1 MTRTTNDQFQ
11 TVAAD
16 AAYANN
22 SDFLEDLR
30 RFAAALIAQSRLG
43 LSDYSDFRAS
53 SFTPHPNAALVWRT
67 IAARMA
73 ATVKAEIFIPF
84 AHVALVF
91 QLDARDLQLLA
102 LALLWETDRS
112 IADVIAQLVDDERD
126 PEEQQTHPRPP
137 RAHSPPLPLSIVT
150 DLLGDI
156 RASLFSDGPL
166 VRCNLIELVDIN
178 VSTLGGGYRLA
189 QSLGA
194 YLVGLAAPQ
203 PRIGDH
209 LTIDV
214 TPAEGLDDI
223 IVDPGIKQQLQ
234 RFADVCCAPHAH
246 FGTVAL
252 EIVADDTALAGALA
266 AAAFSSLGYG
276 IAQLDARHIRWAYL
290 AADQRL
296 ATLLQQ
302 LRLACRDAALCT
314 QVLMLTNCDALLG
327 NEERDE
333 IDLFDSTFQLLL
345 DAAAYI
351 VVVNGPTRRLSDA
364 VSLMRSQGA
373 RLFQVRVPTLTPDLR
388 KQAWRRHA
396 TYDGLRVDD
405 ALLTKLAG
413 AHTFT
418 ETRIA
423 AVVDAVAG
431 QQLLSGDD
439 NVEPLLWDA
448 CRREAE
454 DEPIG
459 VAKRVDTPYRMHDLV
474 APEPT
479 LELLHEAL
487 GQMRHRSKVID
498 EWGFGAKY
506 PGVANLCV
514 LFHGPSGTGKTMASS
529 ILANELSLPLY
540 RVDISTV
547 LSKYI
552 GETEQNIAR
561 LFDRAELMNVVLLFD
576 EAEGLFSK
584 RTETKDSHDRHGNLQ
599 IGFMLQR
606 IESYP
611 GLVILST
618 NLLGNMDKAF
628 HRRFRYMIEFPF
640 PTSEERLQLWRKI
653 FPPQVQLDADVD
665 LELLAQKG
673 ALAGGAIRNAAVSA
687 AFLAAR
693 DGTSVKMAHL
703 VKAIRRE
710 YDKVGKLFS
719 EADF

>member
-1 MTRTTNDQFQ
+1 MTSTTNDRIP
-11 TVAAD
+11 TIPLE

-22 SDFLEDLR
+22 GVFLEDLH
-30 RFAAALIAQSRLG
+30 RFATSMLAQSR
-43 LSDYSDFRAS
+43 AS
-53 SFTPHPNAALVWRT
+53 IGNSAGTAFPRNPNPADTWRT

-73 ATVKAEIFIPF
+73 ATVKAEIFIPL

-91 QLDARDLQLLA
+91 QLDARDLQLLV
-102 LALLWETDRS
+102 LALLSETDRS
-112 IADVIAQLVDDERD
+112 IADDIASLTCDL
-126 PEEQQTHPRPP
+126 QQPDNQ
-137 RAHSPPLPLSIVT
+137 ASSSPPSPNRPGHVPLRAAT
-150 DLLGDI
+150 HLLGDV
-156 RASLFSDGPL
+156 RLNLFPDGPL
-166 VRCNLIELVDIN
+166 YRSSLIDLVDID
-178 VSTLGGGYRLA
+178 VSTLGGGFRLA

-194 YLVGLAAPQ
+194 YLMGLAAPQ
-203 PRIGDH
+203 PRIGEH
-209 LTIDV
+209 ATTDV
-214 TPAEGLDDI
+214 AACEDLAEL
-223 IVDPGIKQQLQ
+223 IVDPSVKLQLL
-234 RFADVCCAPHAH
+234 RFADICCAPGTG
-246 FGTVAL
+246 FGTVVLQIDA
-252 EIVADDTALAGALA
+252 EDAMLAGALA
-266 AAAFSSLGYG
+266 ATAFSRFGYG
-276 IAQLDARHIRWAYL
+276 IARLDARHIRWTYQGADRRL
-290 AADQRL
+290 AAL
-296 ATLLQQ
+296 SQQ

-314 QVLMLTNCDALLG
+314 QVLMLTNCDALLAD
-327 NEERDE
+327 NERDE

-345 DAAAYI
+345 DASAYI
-351 VVVNGPTRRLSDA
+351 VVVNAPARPLSET
-364 VSLMRSQGA
+364 VSHMRQQGA

-388 KQAWRRHA
+388 RQAWHA
-396 TYDGLRVDD
+396 HASQYGLQLDET
-405 ALLTKLAG
+405 LLTKLAA

-423 AVVDAVAG
+423 AVVDAAAG
-431 QQLLSGDD
+431 QRALKGEDD
-439 NVEPLLWDA
+439 IEPLLWDA

-454 DEPIG
+454 EEPIG
-459 VAKRVDTPYRMHDLV
+459 VAKRVDTPYRLHDLV
-474 APEPT
+474 APAPT
-479 LELLHEAL
+479 MELLHEAL
-487 GQMRHRSKVID
+487 GQMRYRSKVID
-498 EWGFGAKY
+498 EWGFAAKY
-506 PGVANLCV
+506 PGVTNLCV

-561 LFDRAELMNVVLLFD
+561 LFDRAESMNVVLLFD

-640 PTSEERLQLWRKI
+640 PGSEERLQLWRKV
-653 FPPQVQLDADVD
+653 FPSQVRLDADVD
-665 LELLAQKG
+665 LELLAEKG
-673 ALAGGAIRNAAVSA
+673 ALAGGAIRNAAISA

-693 DGTSVKMAHL
+693 DGTPVKMAHL
-703 VKAIRRE
+703 VKAVRRE
-710 YDKVGKLFS
+710 YDKIGKLFS

>member
-1 MTRTTNDQFQ
+1 MTSTTTDRFQ
-11 TVAAD
+11 TAATD
-16 AAYANN
+16 RVYVNN
-22 SDFLEDLR
+22 SDFLEDLN
-30 RFAAALIAQSRLG
+30 RFATALMAQSRLG
-43 LSDYSDFRAS
+43 FSDPNDAS
-53 SFTPHPNAALVWRT
+53 FAPRPNPAFAWRT

-102 LALLWETDRS
+102 LALLSETDRS
-112 IADVIAQLVDDERD
+112 IADAFASLAHDLREADDQE
-126 PEEQQTHPRPP
+126 THPSPTPTRPT
-137 RAHSPPLPLSIVT
+137 SIPLTVAT
-150 DLLGDI
+150 HLLGDI
-156 RASLFSDGPL
+156 RSSLFSDGPL
-166 VRCNLIELVDIN
+166 FRCNLIELVDANI
-178 VSTLGGGYRLA
+178 STLGGGYRLA

-209 LTIDV
+209 ITVDV
-214 TPAEGLDDI
+214 APSEGLDDL
-223 IVDPGIKQQLQ
+223 IVDASTKQQLR
-234 RFADVCCAPHAH
+234 RFANACCTPGAN
-246 FGTVAL
+246 FGTIVL
-252 EIVADDTALAGALA
+252 ELIADDAGLAGALA
-266 AAAFSSLGYG
+266 AAAFSSVGYG
-276 IAQLDARHIRWAYL
+276 IARLDAKHIRWAYQS
-290 AADQRL
+290 ADQRL
-296 ATLLQQ
+296 STLLQQ
-302 LRLACRDAALCT
+302 LRLTCRDAALCT

-327 NEERDE
+327 NDEREE
-333 IDLFDSTFQLLL
+333 IDLFDSVFQLLL
-345 DAAAYI
+345 DAAAYV
-351 VVVNGPTRRLSDA
+351 VVVNSPARRLSEA
-364 VSLMRSQGA
+364 VSFMRSQGA

-388 KQAWRRHA
+388 KQAWEKHA
-396 TYDGLRVDD
+396 SHDGLQLDD

-431 QQLLSGDD
+431 QQVLRGDD

-454 DEPIG
+454 EEPIG
-459 VAKRVDTPYRMHDLV
+459 VAKRVDTPYRLHDLV
-474 APEPT
+474 APKPT
-479 LELLHEAL
+479 LELLNEAL
-487 GQMRHRSKVID
+487 GQMRYRSKVID
-498 EWGFGAKY
+498 EWGFAAKY
-506 PGVANLCV
+506 PGVTNLCV

-561 LFDRAELMNVVLLFD
+561 LFDRAESMNVVLLFD

-640 PTSEERLQLWRKI
+640 PTSEERLQLWQKI

-665 LELLAQKG
+665 LELLSEKA
-673 ALAGGAIRNAAVSA
+673 ALAGGAIRNAAISA

-693 DGTSVKMAHL
+693 DGTHVKMAHL
-703 VKAIRRE
+703 VKAVRRE

-719 EADF
+719 EADY

>member
-1 MTRTTNDQFQ
+1 MTSSTNDRIP
-11 TVAAD
+11 TIPAY

-22 SDFLEDLR
+22 SDFLADLH
-30 RFAAALIAQSRLG
+30 RFATELFAQSHPG
-43 LSDYSDFRAS
+43 VSDFNDP
-53 SFTPHPNAALVWRT
+53 SFPPRPNPACTWRT

-73 ATVKAEIFIPF
+73 ATVKAEIFLPL

-102 LALLWETDRS
+102 LALLSETDRLIAES
-112 IADVIAQLVDDERD
+112 IAALTFDLLQTES
-126 PEEQQTHPRPP
+126 PESDSPAAPNRPGHVPLRVATH
-137 RAHSPPLPLSIVT
+137 
-150 DLLGDI
+150 LLGDI
-156 RASLFSDGPL
+156 RLNIFSDGPL
-166 VRCNLIELVDIN
+166 YRSNLIELVDVN
-178 VSTLGGGYRLA
+178 VSTLGGGFRLA

-209 LTIDV
+209 VTIDV
-214 TPAEGLDDI
+214 TPDESLDAL
-223 IVDPGIKQQLQ
+223 IVDPSVKEQLR
-234 RFADVCCAPHAH
+234 RFADICCTPNTA
-246 FGTVAL
+246 FGTVVL
-252 EIVADDTALAGALA
+252 QIDADDATLAGALA
-266 AAAFSSLGYG
+266 ACGFSSFGYG
-276 IAQLDARHIRWAYL
+276 IARLDARHIRWTYQG
-290 AADQRL
+290 ADQRL
-296 ATLLQQ
+296 AALSQQ

-314 QVLMLTNCDALLG
+314 QVLMLTNCDALLA
-327 NEERDE
+327 NYERDE

-345 DAAAYI
+345 DSSAYV
-351 VVVNGPTRRLSDA
+351 VVVNAPARRLSEA
-364 VSLMRSQGA
+364 ASLMRPQGA
-373 RLFQVRVPTLTPDLR
+373 RLFQIRVPALTPDLR
-388 KQAWRRHA
+388 KQAWQRHA
-396 TYDGLRVDD
+396 LQCGLRLDET
-405 ALLTKLAG
+405 LITKLAG

-423 AVVDAVAG
+423 AVVDAAAG
-431 QQLLSGDD
+431 QQALKGED
-439 NVEPLLWDA
+439 NIEPLLWDA

-454 DEPIG
+454 EQPIG
-459 VAKRVDTPYRMHDLV
+459 VAKRVDTPYRLHDLV
-474 APEPT
+474 APAPT

-498 EWGFGAKY
+498 EWGFAAKY
-506 PGVANLCV
+506 PGVTNLCV

-561 LFDRAELMNVVLLFD
+561 LFDRAESMNVVLLFD

-640 PTSEERLQLWRKI
+640 PTSEERLRLWQKI
-653 FPPQVQLDADVD
+653 FPSQVQLDADVD
-665 LELLAQKG
+665 LELLAQKA
-673 ALAGGAIRNAAVSA
+673 ALAGGAIRNAAISA

-693 DGTSVKMAHL
+693 DGTPVTMAHL
-703 VKAIRRE
+703 VKAVRRE

-719 EADF
+719 EADY